1 MALTEI
7 LAIVGL
13 GGGGGVALLLSLIEI
28 VPIKAKPLTWLMNK
42 LGKALNRDVIESLKA
57 QREET
62 CATRNELAEH
72 IATDCRARIL
82 RFGDEVLHGQ
92 RHSKEHFEQILLDI
106 KRYDVYCLEHPQFEN
121 NITELTS
128 ERIKEVYCRCLETN
142 DFL

>member
-1 MALTEI
+1 MTLAEI

-13 GGGGGVALLLSLIEI
+13 GGGGGTLAVLSLIEI
-28 VPIKAKPLTWLMNK
+28 VPIKAKPLTRLVNW
-42 LGKALNRDVIESLKA
+42 LGKALNRDVMESLKA

-82 RFGDEVLHGQ
+82 RFGDELLHGQ

-106 KRYDVYCLEHPQFEN
+106 KRYDQYCDGHPCFEN

-128 ERIKEVYCRCLETN
+128 KRIKEVYCGCLEKN

>member
-1 MALTEI
+1 MSLAEI
-7 LAIVGL
+7 LAIFGL
-13 GGGGGVALLLSLIEI
+13 GGTGGAVLLLSLIE
-28 VPIKAKPLTWLMNK
+28 VSPIKVKPLSWLMQK
-42 LGKALNRDVIESLKA
+42 LGKALNRDVMESLQA

-106 KRYDVYCLEHPQFEN
+106 KQYDRYCEEHPSFEN

-128 ERIKEVYCRCLETN
+128 KRIKEVYCRCLETY